1 MLVAV
6 IGGNLQGV
14 EATYLSHKAG
24 WEVMVIDKNS
34 AVPASGLCDSFVQL
48 DVTSEIDLGQ
58 SVRGV
63 DIVIPALE
71 DDDALAILGRFTKT
85 KDIPYVFDS
94 RAYSISASKAKSN
107 RLFAQLG
114 VPAPKSWPNCGFPV
128 MAKPNKGSG
137 SAGIRILDD
146 LEELRCHFPGSM
158 PFDNWVLQEF
168 LTGHSYS
175 QEVIGFS
182 GQYRALPV
190 TDLAMD
196 AAYDCKRVLAPTE
209 LGAKLVAEF
218 GQTSVA
224 IAEAMEL
231 RGLMDVE
238 VILNS
243 GVAKVL
249 EVDARL
255 PSQTP
260 TAVYWS
266 TGLNMVQM
274 LGEFFLHGSIKFS
287 NSREEPQGVV
297 YEHIRVSP
305 NLLEVAGEHIM
316 TGTGPL
322 QIRQDFFGA
331 DEAITN
337 YAHSRGEWM
346 ATLIISGTDRGD
358 AWAKR
363 CHVIEEIRDRF
374 GLQTYF
380 DPSPDD

>member
-24 WEVMVIDKNS
+24 WEVMVIDKNP

-48 DVTSEIDLGQ
+48 DVTSEIDLRQ

-71 DDDALAILGRFTKT
+71 NDDALAILGRFTKT

-137 SAGIRILDD
+137 SAGVRILND
-146 LEELRCHFPGSM
+146 LEELRCHFPMSM
-158 PFDNWVLQEF
+158 PSDDWVLQEF
-168 LTGHSYS
+168 LAGSSFS

-182 GQYRALPV
+182 GQYQALPV

-196 AAYDCKRVLAPTE
+196 AIYDCKRVLAPTE
-209 LGAKLVAEF
+209 LGAKLIAEF

-224 IAEAMEL
+224 IAKALEL

-238 VILNS
+238 VIVNS
-243 GVAKVL
+243 GEVKVL

-274 LGEFFLHGSIKFS
+274 LGEFFLHGSIKS
-287 NSREEPQGVV
+287 SSSRKEPQGVV

-322 QIRQDFFGA
+322 QIHQDFFGA

-337 YAHSRGEWM
+337 YAHGRGEWV

-363 CHVIEEIRDRF
+363 CHVIKEIRDRF
-374 GLQTYF
+374 GLQTYL
-380 DPSPDD
+380 DPSHD